1 MAQRT
6 EPKSPEHYVNSASVT
21 KRKPRWKFWLAFL
34 VVLAGLGLLVFG
46 LGFFKVTQIQ
56 GFIALAK
63 SGAFAPPPT
72 AVSTEIAKQTSWQPT
87 LDTIGSVVAIN
98 GVTVSTDLAGI
109 VSQIAFQSGAKVHA
123 GDLLVHLDTSQEE
136 AQLHQAEAQRDLA
149 EVNLKR
155 NTGLLAS
162 RTISQSD
169 YDTSEATFRQ
179 MRATVDQ
186 YRAVI
191 ARKTLRAAFDGIV
204 GIRQANLGQY
214 LNTGDPVVTLQSFDP
229 IYVNFS
235 LPQQDLSKLA
245 VGQTVE
251 LHADAFEKETFT
263 GKINAINSL
272 VDQATRNVQ
281 IQATLSNPDA
291 KLRPGMFVKVSVL
304 MNESKSVVAIPATAI
319 HYAPYGDSIFI
330 VSDMKDPQSGKPYK
344 GVREQFVKVGQTRG
358 DLVAI
363 ESGLKPGEE
372 VATSGVF
379 RLRNSAP
386 VVVNN
391 QTKPEAE
398 LRPTPSDS

>member
-1 MAQRT
+1 MVQRI
-6 EPKSPEHYVNSASVT
+6 EPKSPEDYMNSASVT

-46 LGFFKVTQIQ
+46 LGFFKVTEIQ

-72 AVSTEIAKQTSWQPT
+72 AVSTVVAKQTSWQPT

-109 VSQIAFQSGAKVHA
+109 VSQIAFESGAKVHA

-149 EVNLKR
+149 QVNLKR

-179 MRATVDQ
+179 MQATVDQ

-191 ARKTLRAAFDGIV
+191 ARKTLRAAFDGVV

-235 LPQQDLSKLA
+235 LPQQNLSKLA

-251 LHADAFEKETFT
+251 LHADAFDKEPFT

-272 VDQATRNVQ
+272 VDQTTRNVQ

-304 MNESKSVVAIPATAI
+304 MNESKEVIAIPATAI

-344 GVREQFVKVGQTRG
+344 GVREQFVKVGQARG

-391 QTKPEAE
+391 ETKPDSE
-398 LRPTPSDS
+398 LRPTPSNS

>member
-1 MAQRT
+1 MIQRT
-6 EPKSPEHYVNSASVT
+6 EPKSPEHFMNSPSVT

-34 VVLAGLGLLVFG
+34 VLLAGLGLLVFG
-46 LGFFKVTQIQ
+46 LGFFKFTQIR
-56 GFIALAK
+56 GFITLAK
-63 SGAFAPPPT
+63 SGAFAPAPT
-72 AVSTEIAKQTSWQPT
+72 AVSTEVAKQTSWQPT
-87 LDTIGSVVAIN
+87 LDTIGSVAAIN

-109 VSQIAFQSGAKVHA
+109 VSQIAFESGAKVHA
-123 GDLLVHLDTSQEE
+123 GDLLMHLDTSQEE

-149 EVNLKR
+149 QVNLKR
-155 NTGLLAS
+155 NTDLLAK

-179 MRATVDQ
+179 TQATVDQ
-186 YRAVI
+186 YKALI
-191 ARKTLRAAFDGIV
+191 GRKTLKAAFDGIV

-214 LNTGDPVVTLQSFDP
+214 LNTGDPVVTLQSYDP

-304 MNESKSVVAIPATAI
+304 MNESKPVVAIPATAI

-330 VSDMKDPQSGKPYK
+330 VTDMKDPQSGKSYK

-363 ESGLKPGEE
+363 VSGLKPGEE

-379 RLRNSAP
+379 RLRNAAP
-386 VVVNN
+386 IVVNN